1 MRILR
6 KKAAVRCKVALPPR
20 KAFAIRR
27 KIVCKFSAGIAAGW
41 KFRMATEDAETE
53 FAWKRKGCKNNNDV
67 QCWRTAP
74 YRHPPD
80 YCVRSEECIR
90 VEGRM
95 NLIFLGNRRKT
106 RLARA
111 GTILCVLSA
120 AIFLLAAAWPAPRLM
135 AQSERDPV
143 LQFRQIADELSAAR
157 QGGGEENQ
165 ARMEKAL
172 AYLDSL
178 AIPVLNVPPSPHLE
192 EANQRFAG
200 LASHTPPVGE
210 NYRLVKLGGAPAA
223 YAMAVNFGL
232 GGPAALRIYAAADGR
247 YSLAAKIDHFAQSDF
262 FDSDIELVSVSD
274 SDPVFVTIS
283 GRTDDLSTGQFVAWR
298 LDGNH
303 VTALW
308 TSDLLQQSTYGADG
322 SGFHLAYCSQVDE
335 DHPSNCLKMAR
346 DLYRYQGGEWRRI
359 ETAELPASKPAP

>member
-1 MRILR
+1 L
-6 KKAAVRCKVALPPR
+6 
-20 KAFAIRR
+20 
-27 KIVCKFSAGIAAGW
+27 
-41 KFRMATEDAETE
+41 
-53 FAWKRKGCKNNNDV
+53 
-67 QCWRTAP
+67 
-74 YRHPPD
+74 
-80 YCVRSEECIR
+80 
-90 VEGRM
+90 
-95 NLIFLGNRRKT
+95 
-106 RLARA
+106 
-111 GTILCVLSA
+111 
-120 AIFLLAAAWPAPRLM
+120 

-157 QGGGEENQ
+157 QGGGEENR

-172 AYLDSL
+172 AYLDSI

-223 YAMAVNFGL
+223 YALAVNFGL
-232 GGPAALRIYAAADGR
+232 GGPAAVRIYAGAGGR

-298 LDGNH
+298 LEGNY

-308 TSDLLQQSTYGADG
+308 TSDLLQQSTYGGDG

-346 DLYRYQGGEWRRI
+346 DLYHYQGGEWKRV
-359 ETAELPASKPAP
+359 ETAELPAPKPAP